1 MKLIEK
7 GGYYIKMR
15 IKEKIEEIERYLI
28 ELSDMIPIGFEEYIN
43 DIKTKAACERYF
55 EKIIGAVVDLA
66 FLVIKERHLR
76 LPEEDREAFK
86 ILAEDEII
94 NEELSI
100 KLQEA
105 KGMKNILAHDYGIVD
120 DKIVFD
126 SIVDELG
133 KDVKEFINRISK
145 LK

>member
-1 MKLIEK
+1 
-7 GGYYIKMR
+7 MR